1 MTQEKNVRR
10 TALRFALRQTLPILT
25 GFLFIGLGYGV
36 YMNVLGFSFWYPL
49 CMSALI
55 FGGSLEFI
63 AATLLL
69 SPFAPVQAF
78 LLALM
83 IQARHIFYGLSTCD
97 KYGGTGW
104 KKPYLIFGMCD
115 ESFAINYTT
124 KLPPGIDAAW
134 FMFFVTL
141 LNQIYWVAG
150 ATLGGVF
157 GGSLPFNTDGIEF
170 VMTAMFV
177 VIFIEQWM
185 NDRQHYTGVLG
196 LGTAALCLTAFGRD
210 GFMIPTMLVIL
221 AACLLARP
229 FLERR
234 AAG

>member
-1 MTQEKNVRR
+1 MMRTNVRR
-10 TALRFALRQTLPILT
+10 AALRYALRQTLPILT

-49 CMSALI
+49 FMSALI

-69 SPFAPVQAF
+69 SPFAPVQIF

-83 IQARHIFYGLSTCD
+83 IQARHLFYGLSMFK

-124 KLPPGIDAAW
+124 KVPSGIDAGW

-141 LNQIYWVAG
+141 LNHIYWVAG
-150 ATLGGVF
+150 AAIGGLV
-157 GGSLPFNTDGIEF
+157 GGRLPFNTDGISF

-177 VIFIEQWM
+177 VIFIEQWI
-185 NDRQHYTGVLG
+185 NDPQHYTAVLG
-196 LGTAALCLTAFGRD
+196 LGAASLCLAVWGRD
-210 GFMIPTMLVIL
+210 AFMIPTMLVIL
-221 AACLLARP
+221 VVCLLARP
-229 FLERR
+229 YLDRR
-234 AAG
+234 AAQ

>member
-1 MTQEKNVRR
+1 MTEANIRR
-10 TALRFALRQTLPILT
+10 TALRFALRRTLPLLT

-49 CMSALI
+49 FMGALI
-55 FGGSLEFI
+55 YGGSLEFI
-63 AATLLL
+63 TATMLL

-78 LLALM
+78 LIAFM
-83 IQARHIFYGLSTCD
+83 IQARHLFYGLSICE
-97 KYGGTGW
+97 KYNGTGW

-115 ESFAINYTT
+115 ESFAINYTS
-124 KLPPGIDAAW
+124 KVPAGVDAAW

-141 LNQIYWVAG
+141 LDHIYWVAG
-150 ATLGGVF
+150 ATLGGLV

-170 VMTAMFV
+170 VMTSMFV
-177 VIFIEQWM
+177 VIFLEQWR

-196 LGTAALCLTAFGRD
+196 LGGAALCLTAFGRD
-210 GFMIPTMLVIL
+210 SFMIPTMLVIL
-221 AACLLARP
+221 AISLLARS

-234 AAG
+234 TAA